1 MTSRAQTWEA
11 SRSRR
16 MQAAAIPAI
25 VTPAMR
31 ALGRTWRCVTTGWE
45 QFDALMQ
52 AGRPPIIA
60 CWHEVILPSTVIWR
74 DRGIVVLASQNFDGE
89 WISRIVMRFGYEV
102 VRGSSSRGGSRALAV
117 MARALRGGKPVA
129 FTMDGPRGPARQ
141 AQPGALWLARHSGHP
156 ILPFHI
162 AASPAWRLGSW
173 DRGLVPK
180 PRSRVVMVVGTP
192 FVVDRDTDDEALG
205 EQATVLDR
213 AMRDVERR
221 AEAALANQ
229 T

>member
-1 MTSRAQTWEA
+1 MTTVAQTWEA
-11 SRSRR
+11 SPWRR
-16 MQAAAIPAI
+16 MQAALIPSVI
-25 VTPAMR
+25 SPLIG
-31 ALGRTWRCVTTGWE
+31 ALGRTWRFQSTGWE
-45 QFDALMQ
+45 QFDALME

-60 CWHEVILPSTVIWR
+60 CWHEVILPSTYIWR
-74 DRGIVVLASQNFDGE
+74 DRHVLVMASQNFDGE
-89 WISRIVMRFGYEV
+89 WITRTVLRFGFEI

-117 MARALRGGKPVA
+117 MAKALRQGKPVA
-129 FTMDGPRGPARQ
+129 FTMDGPRGPARV

-162 AASPAWRLGSW
+162 AAKPAWRLRSW

-180 PRSRVVMVVGTP
+180 PGSRVVMVVGEP
-192 FVVDRDTDDEALG
+192 FVVDRDTTDEALDG
-205 EQATVLDR
+205 EATILDR

-221 AEAALANQ
+221 AEAALEER